1 MKNGLHDFKRLS
13 SLEFVSIECLFNLF
27 RGNARGNVEG
37 REWNKT
43 SRYLS
48 KASKKLGRKETSK
61 WLASSYEALRSIL
74 SSDKKLKW
82 EIAGEWEKYY
92 Y

>member
-37 REWNKT
+37 REWRMNVTYEKPVKNWKE
-43 SRYLS
+43 R
-48 KASKKLGRKETSK
+48 KLPN
-61 WLASSYEALRSIL
+61 
-74 SSDKKLKW
+74 D
-82 EIAGEWEKYY
+82 
-92 Y
+92 

>member
-37 REWNKT
+37 REWNKNIPLIIKSQQKT
-43 SRYLS
+43 G
-48 KASKKLGRKETSK
+48 KKGNFQMIDL
-61 WLASSYEALRSIL
+61 
-74 SSDKKLKW
+74 
-82 EIAGEWEKYY
+82 
-92 Y
+92 